1 MPHAIETNTNEE
13 PPYSEMT
20 LRESLIARH
29 SSRAFLS
36 TPVSKSIIQSTL
48 DLARFA
54 PSNSNIQP
62 HLVFLLAGESLEN
75 LRTRLFTAASESTPN
90 IPPLPVGYTHYRS
103 EVGRQLYGE
112 GVGIPRSDSKAR
124 NAAVLRNYRFF
135 DAPVGAIVCIDKT
148 LTSADRV
155 SVGMWLQSWLLAL
168 TERGVGSCVQVCQ
181 TGYPELVRRE
191 CGITDD
197 LEILV
202 AVSIGYED
210 PDFKANGLRPA
221 RDESKKHV
229 TFME

>member
-1 MPHAIETNTNEE
+1 MPHAIETKANEE

-29 SSRAFLS
+29 SSRAFLP
-36 TPVSKSIIQSTL
+36 TPVPKSIIQSTL

-62 HLVFLLAGESLEN
+62 HLVFLLTGKSLEN
-75 LRTRLFTAASESTPN
+75 LRSKLFSAASESTPN
-90 IPPLPVGYTHYRS
+90 IPPLPAAYTHYRS

-112 GVGIPRSDSKAR
+112 GMGIPRSDLKAR
-124 NAAVLRNYRFF
+124 NAAVLRNYQFF
-135 DAPVGAIVCIDKT
+135 DAPVGAIVCIDKN
-148 LTSADRV
+148 LTNADRV

-181 TGYPELVRRE
+181 TGYPDLVRRE

-210 PDFKANGLRPA
+210 PDFRANALRPA

>member
-1 MPHAIETNTNEE
+1 MPHAIETKTNGD
-13 PPYSEMT
+13 PPYFEMT

-36 TPVSKSIIQSTL
+36 TPVPKSILQSTL

-62 HLVFLLAGESLEN
+62 HLVFVLTGESLEN
-75 LRTRLFTAASESTPN
+75 LRTKLYTAASKSTPN

-112 GVGIPRSDSKAR
+112 GMGIPRSDSKAR

-148 LTSADRV
+148 LTNADRV

-168 TERGVGSCVQVCQ
+168 TERGVGSCVQICQ

-210 PDFKANGLRPA
+210 PDFRANGLRPT
-221 RDESKKHV
+221 RDESTKHV

>member
-1 MPHAIETNTNEE
+1 MPHAIETKTNGD
-13 PPYSEMT
+13 PPYFEMT

-29 SSRAFLS
+29 SSRAFLP
-36 TPVSKSIIQSTL
+36 TPVPKSILQSTL

-62 HLVFLLAGESLEN
+62 HLVFVLTSESLEN
-75 LRTRLFTAASESTPN
+75 LRTKLYTAASESTPN

-112 GVGIPRSDSKAR
+112 GMGIPRSDSKAR

-148 LTSADRV
+148 LTNADRV

-168 TERGVGSCVQVCQ
+168 TERGVGSCVQICQ

-191 CGITDD
+191 CGITDN

-210 PDFKANGLRPA
+210 PDFRANGLRPT
-221 RDESKKHV
+221 RDESTKHV

>member
-36 TPVSKSIIQSTL
+36 TPVSKFIIQSTL

-75 LRTRLFTAASESTPN
+75 LRTKLFTAASESTPN

-112 GVGIPRSDSKAR
+112 GMAFHDPILKLAMQPS
-124 NAAVLRNYRFF
+124 
-135 DAPVGAIVCIDKT
+135 
-148 LTSADRV
+148 SATIGSLMHQV

-168 TERGVGSCVQVCQ
+168 TERGVDSCVQVCQ

-191 CGITDD
+191 CDITDD